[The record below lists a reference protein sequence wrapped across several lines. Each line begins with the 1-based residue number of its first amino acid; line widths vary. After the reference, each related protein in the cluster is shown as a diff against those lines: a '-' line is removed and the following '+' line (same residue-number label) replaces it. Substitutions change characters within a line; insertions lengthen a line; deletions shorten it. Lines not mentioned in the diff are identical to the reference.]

1 MSPRLTTRNLLI
13 VGIGMSVLALGAWL
27 IYAFTHSAIYT
38 QDPVDLRV
46 YFDGGYIVRHHYPY
60 DPHLQYPLY
69 MWNGATGKQAYS
81 LQLPFTYTPFA
92 AIAFVLASLTPGKIN
107 PGTGLPPLVPDLS
120 QVVNVLLFVAA
131 IWFTFR
137 GLGVNDRRV
146 RLGATLLV
154 AGLTF
159 WMQPVLRTLY
169 LGQINLFLM
178 ALILWDLTQPKGR
191 WWKGIGTGVAAGIK
205 LVPLVFVPY
214 LLVARKFREAGGVVV
229 GFLLT
234 IVIGFIILPSDSGDW
249 WFNGLFAQGKR
260 TGFIGWEGNQSLN
273 GLVTRLAGS
282 IQAGQPIWL
291 VAGALTVVIGAVAA
305 GLLDR
310 AGYPMPAIL
319 TAALTGLLASP
330 ISWDHHWVWVAPAV
344 AVLGYYGYQHH
355 ETARTKAIACCGCG
369 VALLLAFFAWPAA
382 WFENARSWSLGANT
396 LGLIWMQGNTD
407 PGKYQQYGDLPT
419 YVEYHW
425 HGFQL
430 IWGNLYV
437 LVGITA
443 LAALTVVAVR
453 AWSGARRRAVSRTA
467 TEPALTG

>member
-13 VGIGMSVLALGAWL
+13 AGIGMSVLALGAWL
-27 IYAFTHSAIYT
+27 IYAFTHSAKFT
-38 QDPVDLRV
+38 QDAVDLRV
-46 YFDGGYIVRHHYPY
+46 YFDGGYIVRHHSPY
-60 DPHLQYPLY
+60 NPHLQYPLY
-69 MWNGATGKQAYS
+69 MWNGATGRQAHS

-92 AIAFVLASLTPGKIN
+92 AIAFVLASFTPSK
-107 PGTGLPPLVPDLS
+107 VAPDLS
-120 QVVNVLLFVAA
+120 QVVNVLLFAAA
-131 IWFTFR
+131 IWFTIR
-137 GLGVNDRRV
+137 GLGVNDRRA

-169 LGQINLFLM
+169 LGQVNLFLM
-178 ALILWDLTQPKGR
+178 ALILWDLTQPNGR

-205 LVPLVFVPY
+205 LVPLVYVPY
-214 LLVARKFREAGGVVV
+214 LLVARKFREAVGVVA

-234 IVIGFIILPSDSGDW
+234 VVIGFIILPGDSRDW

-282 IQAGQPIWL
+282 IHAGQPIWL
-291 VAGALTVVIGAVAA
+291 VTGVLAVVTGSVAA

-310 AGYPMPAIL
+310 AGYPMPAIV

-344 AVLGYYGYQHH
+344 AVLGYYGYQHR
-355 ETARTKAIACCGCG
+355 ESARNKAIACYASGA
-369 VALLLAFFAWPAA
+369 ALLLAFFAWPAA
-382 WFENARSWSLGANT
+382 WFENARSLGTDT
-396 LGLIWMQGNTD
+396 LGLIWMQGNTS
-407 PGKYQQYGDLPT
+407 PGKYQQYLDRPT

-437 LVGITA
+437 LVGIIA
-443 LAALTVVAVR
+443 LAALTVLAVR
-453 AWSGARRRAVSRTA
+453 AWSGARRLAASPA
-467 TEPALTG
+467 TEPALTGSAL